1 MQVRF
6 GIHESAIGQ
15 VEPKMHVTVR
25 LPNQTLSGT
34 VSSVASVAQP
44 SGWWTGNIVKYDA
57 LIELPSVEGLKPG
70 MTAEIEV
77 TVDRREDV
85 LMIPLSAVEET
96 GSGDFC
102 WVRTRGGAAQRRS
115 LTLGDRNA
123 EFIVVD
129 SGIEEGDEVFL
140 NPSLTVKDAREPPAS
155 T

>member
-1 MQVRF
+1 
-6 GIHESAIGQ
+6 
-15 VEPKMHVTVR
+15 
-25 LPNQTLSGT
+25 
-34 VSSVASVAQP
+34 
-44 SGWWTGNIVKYDA
+44 
-57 LIELPSVEGLKPG
+57 

-96 GSGDFC
+96 GVGDFC